1 MPGRAVLLGAPER
14 GAIVKGRNVP
24 DNTPEGLRAL
34 LRANERSRMRP
45 WPQPFN
51 RTVHRV
57 HTGDA
62 RDLGWIPDNSVH
74 LVVTSPPYWTLK
86 EYRRTPNQIGFIQD
100 YEQFLNELD
109 KAWRECA
116 RILIPGG
123 RICCVVGD
131 VCISRKKGG
140 KHHIMPLHADIQVRM
155 RRVGLD
161 CLTPILWYKI
171 ANGATEAEG
180 NGAGFYGKP
189 YQPGQVIKNDI
200 EHILFFR
207 KGGQYR
213 SVTPEQ
219 KALSMLTK
227 TEMKTWFR
235 SFWTDLPGASTRE
248 GHPAPY
254 PAELAERLIRMFSF
268 AGDTVVDPFL
278 GTGSTTIAAIRTG
291 RNSIGNE
298 IDSEYVKLA
307 RQKILQEVNDSRLFG
322 AQEAVLV

>member
-1 MPGRAVLLGAPER
+1 MGAAEESVDR
-14 GAIVKGRNVP
+14 GRNNAA

-34 LRANERSRMRP
+34 LRANERCRTKA
-45 WPQPFN
+45 WPTPFN
-51 RTVHRV
+51 RTVHRL
-57 HTGDA
+57 HMGDA
-62 RDLGWIPDNSVH
+62 RDLSWISDESAH

-86 EYRRTPNQIGFIQD
+86 EYRRTPNQMGFIED
-100 YEQFLNELD
+100 YDHFLDELD
-109 KAWRECA
+109 KVWHECA
-116 RILIPGG
+116 RILVPGG

-140 KHHIMPLHADIQVRM
+140 RHYVMPLHSDIQVRI
-155 RRVGLD
+155 RRIGLD

-213 SVTPEQ
+213 SVTPLQ
-219 KALSMLTK
+219 KSLSMLTK
-227 TEMKTWFR
+227 REMQTWFR
-235 SFWTDLPGASTRE
+235 SFWADVKGASTRD

-254 PAELAERLIRMFSF
+254 PVELAERLIRMFSF
-268 AGDTVVDPFL
+268 AGDTIADPFA
-278 GTGSTTIAAIRTG
+278 GTGSTAIAAIQAG
-291 RNSIGNE
+291 RNSLSGE
-298 IDSEYVKLA
+298 IDPAYVGLA
-307 RQKILQEVNDSRLFG
+307 RARIKGTSAIRRMFG
-322 AQEAVLV
+322 AIEAELLD

>member
-1 MPGRAVLLGAPER
+1 MGAVEEAVTHNGNNA
-14 GAIVKGRNVP
+14 P

-34 LRANERSRMRP
+34 LRANERSRAKP
-45 WPQPFN
+45 WPRPFN
-51 RTVHRV
+51 RTVHRL

-62 RDLGWIPDNSVH
+62 RDLSWIADESAH
-74 LVVTSPPYWTLK
+74 LIVTSPPYWTLK
-86 EYRRTPNQIGFIQD
+86 EYRRTPNQMGLIED
-100 YEQFLNELD
+100 YDRFLDELD

-116 RILIPGG
+116 RILVPGG

-140 KHHIMPLHADIQVRM
+140 RHYVMPLHSDIQVRM
-155 RRVGLD
+155 RRIGLD

-213 SVTPEQ
+213 SVTPTQ

-227 TEMKTWFR
+227 SEMQSWFR
-235 SFWTDLPGASTRE
+235 SFWVDVKGASTRD

-254 PAELAERLIRMFSF
+254 PVELAERLIRMFSF
-268 AGDTVVDPFL
+268 AGDTIADPFA
-278 GTGSTTIAAIRTG
+278 GTGSTAIGAIQAG
-291 RNSIGNE
+291 RNSLNGE
-298 IDSEYVKLA
+298 IDPTYAMLA
-307 RQKILQEVNDSRLFG
+307 RTRINGATALRRMFG
-322 AQEAVLV
+322 AVEAELLD